1 MSGAGAPVVLLLS
14 LAASALAVGL
24 ALLVFTLL
32 ARPERLYGPLA
43 RWVDLDEAL
52 EQGTLGEDDEARLDR
67 LARRLVIPALLL
79 LFAWSFLAGALVVWS
94 RLPGGR

>member
-1 MSGAGAPVVLLLS
+1 M
-14 LAASALAVGL
+14 LAWTSALLAVGL

-43 RWVDLDEAL
+43 RWADLEEAYAQGRLRVADE
-52 EQGTLGEDDEARLDR
+52 ERLDR
-67 LARRLVIPALLL
+67 LARSLVPPALLL
-79 LFAWSFLAGALVVWS
+79 LFAWSFLAGALLVWS